1 MTYGSMKVG
10 ILHRMELNQEK
21 IKRNL
26 YLQLFHDWKDSNKLH
41 TFFGNKVFGNWLFE
55 KSNWWDFNLS
65 GGQKHFGENTHQS
78 RRAAF
83 FRNMLNKLKSV
94 LDNSE
99 TKVPIGPGRQ
109 QKMFPLTNNSIAI
122 LPRGESRNWVALFYE
137 VSTRNIHVFFV
148 SVDRSSFDH
157 CYK

>member
-1 MTYGSMKVG
+1 MKVE

-26 YLQLFHDWKDSNKLH
+26 YVQLFHDWKDSYKLH
-41 TFFGNKVFGNWLFE
+41 TLFGNKVFGNWLFE

-83 FRNMLNKLKSV
+83 FRNMLNKIKSV
-94 LDNSE
+94 LENSG
-99 TKVPIGPGRQ
+99 TKVQIGPGRQ
-109 QKMFPLTNNSIAI
+109 QKVFPLTNNSIAI
-122 LPRGESRNWVALFYE
+122 LPQGESRNWVALLYE
-137 VSTRNIHVFFV
+137 VSTWNMESTVM
-148 SVDRSSFDH
+148 SFLSQLIDH
-157 CYK
+157 LSIISTNK